1 MPLFISAMNDGVFK
15 QKSRGERAETNK
27 RQTACEIIRTVNYL
41 VNHMINGTW
50 TLLVTSR
57 RGFHSRT
64 RPLHAVPKGITDTGS
79 HHISRGVRP
88 SMCLRTVQF
97 GSVRFGSALDLN
109 WGWET
114 WWQRG
119 NGGAEQGADVGHSF
133 TLFKCQITFVP
144 GMPCAAWSRRHC
156 CIICLINCTA
166 DGARSRVMCQAN
178 ANGDTLLPTCHPL
191 HTHPSC
197 PSGH

>member
-1 MPLFISAMNDGVFK
+1 MDATGDLKAS
-15 QKSRGERAETNK
+15 
-27 RQTACEIIRTVNYL
+27 
-41 VNHMINGTW
+41 
-50 TLLVTSR
+50 
-57 RGFHSRT
+57 FHSRT

-97 GSVRFGSALDLN
+97 GSVRFGFGFELGL
-109 WGWET
+109 
-114 WWQRG
+114 G
-119 NGGAEQGADVGHSF
+119 NVVAKRKWRSRAEQGAEVGHSF

-144 GMPCAAWSRRHC
+144 GMPCAAWSRRQC

-191 HTHPSC
+191 HAHPFS
-197 PSGH
+197 PSASLAIDRSFADTCIDFCAKLMLTFIINLQIENEHLH

>member
-1 MPLFISAMNDGVFK
+1 MDATGDLKAS
-15 QKSRGERAETNK
+15 
-27 RQTACEIIRTVNYL
+27 
-41 VNHMINGTW
+41 
-50 TLLVTSR
+50 
-57 RGFHSRT
+57 FHS
-64 RPLHAVPKGITDTGS
+64 RPLHAVSKGITDTGS

-97 GSVRFGSALDLN
+97 GSVRLWIWIGV
-109 WGWET
+109 GK
-114 WWQRG
+114 RG
-119 NGGAEQGADVGHSF
+119 GKEEMEEQSRAEQGADVGHSF

-191 HTHPSC
+191 HTHPSS
-197 PSGH
+197 PSLPLSLWPLIDPLRTRA